1 MILNFI
7 NQLTLKMFR
16 VLTVLFLLSTHCLSA
31 GSIIMPENKFL
42 KDIQLVPAK
51 LKLEGDSIRFTVKGS
66 IPIESVLT
74 PNNPRLSLSFKAD
87 QNYVDLGEI
96 NLKKNVANY
105 SYESKFSLKYE
116 PWMSGAT
123 LEIFFFQG
131 KKESKSPFEKK
142 ALAKGVIAP
151 QLMVKL
157 GAVYPDEP
165 IPSVGLFIPTGIERG
180 VTQKEEFAFV
190 YELGS
195 SAFKLSVAN
204 QETLRKIDA
213 FLENNPSIQEFK
225 ITGIQSPEPAEG
237 KNSALGANRAE
248 SAKKALK
255 TRIQTL
261 SDSQIRMDSRRNDW
275 FDLRLLLGDYKGIST
290 NRKEELYTILT
301 NQETYLEQTDRLKK
315 VPGFSQIVLDLY
327 PKLRVAKIE
336 ISATS
341 RTGLDMR
348 QSIRLKES
356 LMSSDGTNSLS
367 FAEWS
372 LAAEASQSLEEK
384 AVIYSK
390 MTEFFRSALPYNNMA
405 VVRMRQ
411 AQRTLDQES
420 KEVLWEEALRLLQQ
434 AIRIEPNPYTLHN
447 QGQILA
453 LEGKYWDSYLK
464 LSEAASLTQNPEF
477 LQQNEALRG
486 ALDILRGDYK
496 LATLR
501 FDFKFSDPKDYFNKG
516 LAYYM
521 INDFATAS
529 TAFEESVVHG
539 RVFGYG
545 YYGLAM
551 IAAASG
557 QQEVAMIHLKKAIE
571 ANKQLANLAFQDPS
585 FEELRSS
592 KDFFSGSTQ
601 N

>member
-1 MILNFI
+1 
-7 NQLTLKMFR
+7 
-16 VLTVLFLLSTHCLSA
+16 
-31 GSIIMPENKFL
+31 
-42 KDIQLVPAK
+42 
-51 LKLEGDSIRFTVKGS
+51 
-66 IPIESVLT
+66 
-74 PNNPRLSLSFKAD
+74 
-87 QNYVDLGEI
+87 
-96 NLKKNVANY
+96 
-105 SYESKFSLKYE
+105 
-116 PWMSGAT
+116 
-123 LEIFFFQG
+123 
-131 KKESKSPFEKK
+131 
-142 ALAKGVIAP
+142 
-151 QLMVKL
+151 
-157 GAVYPDEP
+157 
-165 IPSVGLFIPTGIERG
+165 
-180 VTQKEEFAFV
+180 
-190 YELGS
+190 
-195 SAFKLSVAN
+195 
-204 QETLRKIDA
+204 
-213 FLENNPSIQEFK
+213 
-225 ITGIQSPEPAEG
+225 
-237 KNSALGANRAE
+237 
-248 SAKKALK
+248 
-255 TRIQTL
+255 
-261 SDSQIRMDSRRNDW
+261 
-275 FDLRLLLGDYKGIST
+275 
-290 NRKEELYTILT
+290 
-301 NQETYLEQTDRLKK
+301 
-315 VPGFSQIVLDLY
+315 
-327 PKLRVAKIE
+327 
-336 ISATS
+336 
-341 RTGLDMR
+341 
-348 QSIRLKES
+348 
-356 LMSSDGTNSLS
+356 MSSDGTNSLS

-521 INDFATAS
+521 INDFAKAS

-571 ANKQLANLAFQDPS
+571 ANKQLANLAFQDPA

-592 KDFFSGSTQ
+592 KDFFPEALKIEFSDFS
-601 N
+601 NFRLIRSFLRIS